1 MKKDCI
7 LYRQVRNEFTGE
19 IKNEFCILNEKAQN
33 EMERTEKCGTYACPF
48 YKESEDEER

>member
-19 IKNEFCILNEKAQN
+19 IKNEFCILNEKQDGYG
-33 EMERTEKCGTYACPF
+33 R
-48 YKESEDEER
+48 R